1 MNVSEAVAVQNVA
14 AFLAGSI
21 DHCDEKTRRG
31 IADDL
36 ALLEAR
42 SHKALGAGVARTTEW
57 WDDALCNVT
66 FEGA

>member
-21 DHCDEKTRRG
+21 DHCDEKTRQG
-31 IADDL
+31 IAEDL

-42 SHKALGAGVARTTEW
+42 SHKALGAGVARTRQW
-57 WDDALCNVT
+57 WDEALTLVT
-66 FEGA
+66 FEEA